1 MVEGSFNF
9 RVPASIREVQFA
21 HKPDRKYSIIL
32 DNKAARRLGV
42 DTSLGRH
49 RGGKIKL
56 THSDTDSPEM
66 RERGAMRRE
75 MSLYKLPGT
84 SRASPQLFV
93 LLFVYSY

>member
-1 MVEGSFNF
+1 M
-9 RVPASIREVQFA
+9 AAQFA